1 MSLKPLFWGGLLLG
15 GIVSLA
21 AWQSYQ
27 DSEDGEDGEDGEDQ
41 KKDLL
46 SLERRRFLEE
56 VRAHL
61 GTWYQWGGGRNPN
74 SDYGVDCSGLIIA
87 SLRNAGYPQ
96 IPCPLATSNG
106 WWQCLTRI
114 DVPIPGDLA
123 FYGNK
128 SQDRAI
134 HVEVVETWNGEHATL
149 IGANGG
155 DKDVTSEDIAR
166 KRNAFVKKVATNKRP
181 NFLGFVRLPLED
193 MVRSHS
199 KISEHDLISFEA
211 PISFELQEDEA

>member
-1 MSLKPLFWGGLLLG
+1 MPLKPLLWGGLLLG
-15 GIVSLA
+15 GLVGLA
-21 AWQSYQ
+21 AWHGQR
-27 DSEDGEDGEDGEDQ
+27 DSEDDEEEP
-41 KKDLL
+41 L
-46 SLERRRFLEE
+46 SPERRRFLEE

-61 GTWYQWGGGRNPN
+61 GTWYQWGGGRTPKY
-74 SDYGVDCSGLIIA
+74 DYGVDCSGLIISA
-87 SLRNAGYPQ
+87 LRNAGYPQ

-106 WWQCLTRI
+106 WWQCLTRV
-114 DVPIPGDLA
+114 DVPTPGDLA
-123 FYGNK
+123 LYGHK

-166 KRNAFVKKVATNKRP
+166 KRNAFVKEVATNQRP

-193 MVRSHS
+193 MVRSQS
-199 KISEHDLISFEA
+199 KSSDPY